1 MMIDGA
7 GGMVAGRHP
16 ECMMSVTR
24 HGASRS
30 QFFSAREVVRLYV
43 VDGASNDKACDRKG
57 RKFAYEL
64 VTSSKT
70 LRARFFETWNAGSR
84 KAGKREATGRGA
96 GKMNASLCA
105 GARGQQGTP
114 ATPRSARFGP
124 SRDDISFH
132 QTRRLISPPMSLI
145 WRGADCGGGG
155 LHRRTQYHTRTEGY
169 CSRRK

>member
-1 MMIDGA
+1 
-7 GGMVAGRHP
+7 
-16 ECMMSVTR
+16 MSVTR

-43 VDGASNDKACDRKG
+43 VDGASDDEACDRKG

-70 LRARFFETWNAGSR
+70 LRTRFFETWNAGSR

-105 GARGQQGTP
+105 GARGQQG
-114 ATPRSARFGP
+114 AAADGHQMWN
-124 SRDDISFH
+124 SRVRVETGLWGMH
-132 QTRRLISPPMSLI
+132 CVRVQENGVNRLDQKT
-145 WRGADCGGGG
+145 GQQADSKSCD
-155 LHRRTQYHTRTEGY
+155 
-169 CSRRK
+169 